1 MMTNESM
8 KILWIVLWI
17 IVSAG
22 WSVLSFQWLKKN
34 VEAIDPQTASEKGVL
49 GAFLVRRS
57 FVLFTIA
64 VLFYLALKTE
74 PVAVIPMVITITIT
88 TWSQVILYNKSLN
101 KNTGTKEP

>member
-1 MMTNESM
+1 MTNESM

-34 VEAIDPQTASEKGVL
+34 VEVIDPQTASEKGVL

-57 FVLFTIA
+57 FVLFTVA

-101 KNTGTKEP
+101 KKTGTKEQ

>member
-57 FVLFTIA
+57 FVLFTVA

-101 KNTGTKEP
+101 KNTGTKEQ

>member
-1 MMTNESM
+1 MTNESM

-57 FVLFTIA
+57 FVLFTVA

-88 TWSQVILYNKSLN
+88 TWSQVILYNNSLN
-101 KNTGTKEP
+101 KKTGTKEQ

>member
-8 KILWIVLWI
+8 KIFWIILWI
-17 IVSAG
+17 IVSAR

-34 VEAIDPQTASEKGVL
+34 VEAIDPQSASENGVL

-57 FVLFTIA
+57 FVLFTVA

-74 PVAVIPMVITITIT
+74 PIAVIPMVITITIT

-101 KNTGTKEP
+101 KNTGAKEQ

>member
-1 MMTNESM
+1 MMTNESL
-8 KILWIVLWI
+8 KIFWIVLWI

-57 FVLFTIA
+57 FVLFTVA

-74 PVAVIPMVITITIT
+74 PIAVIPMVITITIT

-101 KNTGTKEP
+101 KNTGTKEQ

>member
-57 FVLFTIA
+57 FVLFTVA

-88 TWSQVILYNKSLN
+88 TWSQVILYNNSLN
-101 KNTGTKEP
+101 KKTGTKEQ

>member
-1 MMTNESM
+1 MTNESM

>member
-34 VEAIDPQTASEKGVL
+34 VEAIDPKTASEKGVL

-74 PVAVIPMVITITIT
+74 PIAVIPMVITITIT

>member
-1 MMTNESM
+1 MTNESM

-101 KNTGTKEP
+101 KNTGTKEQ

>member
-1 MMTNESM
+1 M
-8 KILWIVLWI
+8 
-17 IVSAG
+17 SAG

-88 TWSQVILYNKSLN
+88 TWSQVILYNRSLN

>member
-1 MMTNESM
+1 MTNESM

-57 FVLFTIA
+57 FVLFTVA

-101 KNTGTKEP
+101 KNTGTKEQ

>member
-17 IVSAG
+17 IMSAG

-57 FVLFTIA
+57 FVLFTVA

-88 TWSQVILYNKSLN
+88 TWSQVILYNNSLN
-101 KNTGTKEP
+101 KKTGTKEQ

>member
-1 MMTNESM
+1 MTNESM

-57 FVLFTIA
+57 FVLFTVA

>member
-57 FVLFTIA
+57 FVLFTVA

>member
-88 TWSQVILYNKSLN
+88 TWSQVILYNRSLN

>member
-101 KNTGTKEP
+101 KNTGTKEQ